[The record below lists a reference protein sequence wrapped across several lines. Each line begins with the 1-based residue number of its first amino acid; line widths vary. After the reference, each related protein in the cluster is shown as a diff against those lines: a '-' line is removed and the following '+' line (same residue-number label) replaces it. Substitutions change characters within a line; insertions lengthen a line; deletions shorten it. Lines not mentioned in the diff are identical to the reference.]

1 MSRARQKGVHL
12 SEAEMQ
18 RVVGAERTASGM
30 PMPTQI
36 ISNGEFNPLP
46 QTEQQRQVAGLIND
60 YADKYGRKLGL
71 IGAGSCVRHR
81 AWRPASWHPMRCSVR
96 CGW

>member
-1 MSRARQKGVHL
+1 MKKARQKGVHL

-18 RVVGAERTASGM
+18 RVIGAERSASGM

-46 QTEQQRQVAGLIND
+46 QTEQQRQVAGIIND
-60 YADKYGRKLGL
+60 YADRYGPKLGS
-71 IGAGSCVRHR
+71 IDAGSCVRHR
-81 AWRPASWHPMRCSVR
+81 AWRQASWRPTRYSVR